1 MKRSP
6 ICVVGA
12 VVICAVLSIG
22 SVRVIQAASDDEDK
36 VIADSLAAMLQA
48 GRTVISRNQ
57 ERINNPGIGDKGL
70 DGKTRSD
77 GEDLSGRD

>member
-1 MKRSP
+1 
-6 ICVVGA
+6 
-12 VVICAVLSIG
+12 LSIG

-70 DGKTRSD
+70 DGKTVLD
-77 GEDLSGRD
+77 QTVKIYQDATNTNPLSG